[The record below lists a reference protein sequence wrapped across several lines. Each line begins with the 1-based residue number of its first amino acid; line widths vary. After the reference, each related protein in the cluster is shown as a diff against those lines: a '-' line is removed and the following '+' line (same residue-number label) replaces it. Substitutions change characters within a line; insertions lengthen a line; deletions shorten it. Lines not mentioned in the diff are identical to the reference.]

1 MQNSC
6 FENVSLK
13 KYIFYLCK
21 LHFHHSDLSHSR
33 PGIFKSDLDCCFLII
48 NLSNLISDGEK
59 EERENFYR

>member
-13 KYIFYLCK
+13 KYNFY
-21 LHFHHSDLSHSR
+21 FHHWEYYISAHSR
-33 PGIFKSDLDCCFLII
+33 PGIFKSVLNCCYLII